1 MKRHL
6 AALAAASAVAIALAG
21 CSSGTEGTATGPST
35 TTTGARAQQ
44 WSPNET
50 SAAESTRPAAT
61 VPEHAPEQVAIVDR
75 SDPAAVADAV
85 VTTWFTWNTADDR
98 GPNDAAARTGDLLTE
113 RFLGDVTG
121 TTPTGSPGGQ
131 WLEWAAKDAQVWPTV
146 SSVPNQG
153 AVDTATAVHRMYQVE
168 QTAIAS
174 DGSIVGVDTVIVA
187 VLVVSRGGL
196 WAVDDLKKL

>member
-6 AALAAASAVAIALAG
+6 AAAAAASAVAIALAG

-35 TTTGARAQQ
+35 TTGARAQQ

-50 SAAESTRPAAT
+50 SAAEPTRPAAT

-121 TTPTGSPGGQ
+121 TTPTGRDR
-131 WLEWAAKDAQVWPTV
+131 K
-146 SSVPNQG
+146 SV
-153 AVDTATAVHRMYQVE
+153 V
-168 QTAIAS
+168 
-174 DGSIVGVDTVIVA
+174 
-187 VLVVSRGGL
+187 
-196 WAVDDLKKL
+196 